1 MIATVFPNLRFGKL
15 AVELS
20 TFVERRSWG
29 QRQYRWFD
37 FTHGRVLAIYE
48 AGDSFEVEPGYGL
61 FEYTPGSGDNEVT
74 IYVTSFAFDDL
85 QVGELDIAR
94 DAYLAGR
101 WIEGARIARSAV
113 PRGWPLIVALLQREA
128 RLLTGTSA

>member
-1 MIATVFPNLRFGKL
+1 MVATVFPNLRFGKL
-15 AVELS
+15 SVQL
-20 TFVERRSWG
+20 TKFVERAWG

-37 FTHGRVLAIYE
+37 FTYGRVLAIYE

-61 FEYTPGSGDNEVT
+61 FEYKPQSGTVGGEVT
-74 IYVTSFAFDDL
+74 IFVTSFAFDDL

-101 WIEGARIARSAV
+101 WIEGARIARGAV
-113 PRGWPLIVALLQREA
+113 PHGWPLIVALFQREA
-128 RLLTGTSA
+128 RLEVDSS